1 VHHREGEERIRR
13 IRETSEHVIPR
24 NESSDD
30 AKRASRYS
38 QPVMRVS
45 VGSVAGIEIRDSK
58 ADESDPDREEQR
70 AEGQRRADSEDP
82 QDECEDEPAEDLE

>member
-1 VHHREGEERIRR
+1 VHHREGKERIRR
-13 IRETSEHVIPR
+13 IRETSKHVIPR

-45 VGSVAGIEIRDSK
+45 VGSVAGIEIRNSE

-70 AEGQRRADSEDP
+70 AESQRRADSEDP
-82 QDECEDEPAEDLE
+82 QEEGEDEPAEDLE